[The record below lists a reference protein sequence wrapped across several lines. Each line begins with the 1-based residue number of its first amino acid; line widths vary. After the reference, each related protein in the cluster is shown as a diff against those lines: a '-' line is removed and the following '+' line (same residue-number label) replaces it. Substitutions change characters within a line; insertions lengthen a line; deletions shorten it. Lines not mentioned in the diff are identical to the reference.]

1 MSKIL
6 EIGGVKLST
15 AASNSRYKRRDDSL
29 IIVID
34 EGAAISGKF
43 TKNKFKASPIKIAEQ
58 HIKNRS
64 KEKRVFIVNAGI
76 ANAGTGKKGKA
87 DALLCCENV
96 ANLFKI
102 KKESVIPFSTGVIGE
117 FLDTKKQIK
126 AFQNASKNLKSY
138 TWNKAAS
145 SILTTDTK
153 PKLVSKLIKFGNK
166 EIKIKGFA
174 KGSGMIRPDFATLL
188 SFVFT
193 DAKISKTLLDKI
205 HAEIL
210 EESFEAITV
219 DGDTSPN
226 DSSMLVATG
235 QKEVTITKGTKE
247 EKKLRSSLHRVYK
260 DLASMLIQDAEGATK
275 EISIQVLQARSKKQA
290 RSVAFTV
297 AESPLVKTALFGND
311 ANWGRILAA
320 IGRAKGIQ
328 NVFNVSISLNKLP
341 LVCKGNIDPKYSE
354 KSINKIVKSKN
365 LTIKISIGEGK
376 EKFSVL
382 TSDLS
387 SDYVKIN
394 SKYRS

>member
-34 EGAAISGKF
+34 ESATISGKF

-87 DALLCCENV
+87 DALLC
-96 ANLFKI
+96 FKI

-235 QKEVTITKGTKE
+235 QKEVTIIKGTKE
-247 EKKLRSSLHRVYK
+247 EKKLRNSLHRVYK

-341 LVCKGNIDPKYSE
+341 LVYKGNIDPKYSE

>member
-1 MSKIL
+1 MSKVL
-6 EIGGVKLST
+6 EIGGIKLST
-15 AASNSRYKRRDDSL
+15 AASNSRYKRREDSL
-29 IIVID
+29 IVVID
-34 EGAAISGKF
+34 EGATISGKF
-43 TKNKFKASPIKIAEQ
+43 TKNKFKASPIKIAEK

-64 KEKRVFIVNAGI
+64 KEKKIFIVNAGI

-96 ANLFKI
+96 ANIFKI
-102 KKESVIPFSTGVIGE
+102 KTESVIPFSTGVIGE

-126 AFQNASKNLKSY
+126 AFQNASKNLKTY
-138 TWNKAAS
+138 TWKKAAS

-153 PKLVSKLIKFGNK
+153 PKLVSKMIKFRNK
-166 EIKIKGFA
+166 EIQIKGFA
-174 KGSGMIRPDFATLL
+174 KGSGMIKPDFATLL

-193 DAKISKTLLDKI
+193 DVKISKVLLDKI

-210 EESFEAITV
+210 KESFEAITV

-235 QKEVTITKGTKE
+235 KKEVTIIKGTKE
-247 EKKLRSSLHRVYK
+247 EKKLKDSLHQVYK
-260 DLASMLIQDAEGATK
+260 DLASMLIKDAEGATK
-275 EISIQVLQARSKKQA
+275 EISIQVLQARNKEQA

-320 IGRAKGIQ
+320 IGRAKGIE
-328 NVFNVSISLNKLP
+328 NIFNVSISLNKLP
-341 LVCKGNIDPKYSE
+341 LVQKGNIDPKYSE
-354 KSINKIVKSKN
+354 KSINKTAKSKK

-387 SDYVKIN
+387 QDYVKIN